1 MSLLLALAV
10 AAKSKTGGKVW
21 LKAKASA
28 RVFAYGSIVA
38 MGLSALAARSAVAD
52 VEQGS
57 LRFGRELDKVGDLL
71 GDTKQVQLNGETIY
85 FSQAVTQDDVGT
97 VLDRF
102 QAHCNEDPAMRG
114 IDWDDVAT
122 SQLKVKGEATK
133 DLGTLRKE
141 SEGENGAKDGVV
153 MCFRRNDKT
162 KTFVEALTEFNQTHD
177 FGSIGKFRYVHVVSK
192 GTGKAAVQVV
202 WTDGSFKVDNVM
214 PPEDG
219 RDAPGSDSTGLPRP
233 ERSQRI
239 LTATATGSNYAVRMY
254 RTTDSQDV
262 ALAAY
267 DKQMDALEWA
277 IIQPPDAVRGDAV
290 GHWYERDGEQ
300 TMISVTQDQEGRTV
314 LTIGEMGKVEK
325 LPAREVTE

>member
-10 AAKSKTGGKVW
+10 AAKSKKGGKLW

-28 RVFAYGSIVA
+28 RVFAYGTVVA
-38 MGLSALAARSAVAD
+38 VGLSALAARSAVAD

-57 LRFGRELDKVGDLL
+57 LRFGRELDKVADLL

-85 FSQAVTQDDVGT
+85 FSQSVTEEDVGT

-102 QAHCNEDPAMRG
+102 QAHCSEDPAMRG
-114 IDWDDVAT
+114 IDWDDVAS
-122 SQLKVKGEATK
+122 SQLKVNSESTK
-133 DLGTLRKE
+133 DIGTFRKD
-141 SEGENGAKDGVV
+141 SEGENGAKDGIV
-153 MCFRRNDKT
+153 MCFRKNDKT
-162 KTFVEALTEFNQTHD
+162 KTFVDALTEFNQTHD
-177 FGSIGKFRYVHVVSK
+177 FGSIGKFRYVHAVSK
-192 GTGKAAVQVV
+192 GSGKAAVQVV

-233 ERSQRI
+233 DHSQRI

-254 RTTDSQDV
+254 RTNDGEDA
-262 ALAAY
+262 ALASY
-267 DKQMDALEWA
+267 DKQMDALNWA
-277 IIQPPDAVRGDAV
+277 IIQPPDAVRGDSK

-300 TMISVTQDQEGRTV
+300 TMISVSKDQEGRTV